1 MERSDDESDG
11 DVIQSRISPEAS
23 SHQSRL
29 RRRRHLLQSLPHRRP
44 SPLHQASPATSWD
57 LGERGRRR
65 HHRCRSRSLRET
77 TGRGRSES
85 RRIARSTA
93 HRRTWKHHKYYHL
106 HHTPFLLL
114 TSHFILNW
122 SLEWFWSV
130 IGEANRFWFLLTEV
144 FELHMEELRAKQ
156 EEIEK
161 RDEDIKLL
169 EAIIRTLGG
178 KESLSTS
185 R

>member
-11 DVIQSRISPEAS
+11 DGLQSRLSPEAS
-23 SHQSRL
+23 PHQSRL
-29 RRRRHLLQSLPHRRP
+29 RRRRHLLQSLPRRRP
-44 SPLHQASPATSWD
+44 SPLHQAPPPTSPN
-57 LGERGRRR
+57 LGERGRRC
-65 HHRCRSRSLRET
+65 HHRRRPRSLREAP
-77 TGRGRSES
+77 GRGRSEI
-85 RRIARSTA
+85 RRIARSTT
-93 HRRTWKHHKYYHL
+93 HRRTRKHHKYHHHHHHL
-106 HHTPFLLL
+106 
-114 TSHFILNW
+114 
-122 SLEWFWSV
+122 
-130 IGEANRFWFLLTEV
+130 EV

-185 R
+185 Q